1 LFTAAVSDPNTEQ
14 IHDFE
19 PGIAPSGLFWTIPID
34 GSAVDA
40 SPGSGRARYRLDE
53 LALND
58 YHDFFTAISPNP
70 PNVPSHVSFE
80 VVWSGGSGHQRIADT
95 DFDFTGTFVTGDARI
110 AFTAWNDGTGVVYA
124 SNPNGQTS
132 DGAGVGHERNGVFF

>member
-1 LFTAAVSDPNTEQ
+1 MSGPSTEQ

-19 PGIAPSGLFWTIPID
+19 PGIAPSGLFWTIPIA
-34 GSAVDA
+34 GGAVDA
-40 SPGSGRARYRLDE
+40 SPGSGRARYGLEE

-80 VVWSGGSGHQRIADT
+80 VRWSGGNNHQRIADT
-95 DFDFTGTFVTGDARI
+95 DYDFTGTFVVSDARI
-110 AFTAWNDGTGVVYA
+110 DFTAWNDGPGVVYT
-124 SNPNGQTS
+124 SNPGGQTS

>member
-1 LFTAAVSDPNTEQ
+1 VSDPTTEQ

-34 GSAVDA
+34 HGAIDA
-40 SPGSGRARYRLDE
+40 SPGSGRARYRLHE

-70 PNVPSHVSFE
+70 PDVPSHVSFD
-80 VVWSGGSGHQRIADT
+80 VTWSGGGDRAILT
-95 DFDFTGTFVTGDARI
+95 DSDFHFTGNFVGGDASI
-110 AFTAWNDGTGVVYA
+110 AFTAWNDGTGVVY
-124 SNPNGQTS
+124 TS
-132 DGAGVGHERNGVFF
+132 DPGGQVTIGAGVGHERNGVFF

>member
-1 LFTAAVSDPNTEQ
+1 VSDPSTEQ

-19 PGIAPSGLFWTIPID
+19 PGIAPSGLFGTIPIA
-34 GSAVDA
+34 GGAVEA
-40 SPGSGRARYRLDE
+40 SPGSGRARYRLEE

-80 VVWSGGSGHQRIADT
+80 VTWSGGNNHQRIADT
-95 DFDFTGTFVTGDARI
+95 DYDFTGTFVASDARI
-110 AFTAWNDGTGVVYA
+110 DFTAWNDGTGVVYT
-124 SNPNGQTS
+124 SNADGQSS